1 MLDYAQTSSAGSA
14 PIEPTA
20 PASAPVALAP
30 SGPQVRKRLEWTDL
44 PDEAQESYPGFR
56 VRIWANYRRSLTAEI
71 GSGDADRLRAALVQI
86 IVEHNGWLNDEG
98 QPYSPASDPRFWDE
112 IPDELAAVL
121 IVLVRRAS
129 TKLPNSL
136 LRASSS

>member
-1 MLDYAQTSSAGSA
+1 MIENA
-14 PIEPTA
+14 PTAATGTPLTEPTVTTNGPGTLA
-20 PASAPVALAP
+20 PA
-30 SGPQVRKRLEWTDL
+30 GPQVRKRLEWTDL

-71 GSGDADRLRAALVQI
+71 GSGDADRLRNALVQI